1 MNHRYFDIA
10 DLTVYQIM
18 GDVDEGGEDVANSA
32 LSKLLVENT
41 DLKMF
46 LVSTGKYQEYE
57 AWIKRFKKKNS
68 GIESHIKNNLKLT
81 EQPVE
86 EVVEE

>member
-1 MNHRYFDIA
+1 
-10 DLTVYQIM
+10 
-18 GDVDEGGEDVANSA
+18 
-32 LSKLLVENT
+32 
-41 DLKMF
+41 MF

-57 AWIKRFKKKNS
+57 ACIKRFKKKNS